1 MTIKYILQIMYLNEN
16 KINKLFLYWLKSTL
30 ILVFSIIIIGG
41 LTRLT
46 NSGLSI
52 TEWELF
58 SGIIP
63 PLNENAWNNYF
74 NQYKKIPQ
82 YELLNFDMSLN
93 EFKVIFYWEYVHRI
107 FARFI
112 GLFFLIPLVY
122 FHFSKKIKNNYM
134 AMCYLI
140 FSLILFQ
147 GFIGWYMVKSGLI
160 NDITVSHYRLS
171 IHLITA
177 IFIISIIFWL
187 IKNISSNTNKNFF
200 NISRNNIPFQ
210 ILILLIFM
218 QIILGAFVSGLDA
231 GKIYQTWPLMD
242 KNYFPDDITIKNLK
256 VFFDFDNHSLV
267 QFYHRNVAYLLIVYV
282 CFLTIFIYKK
292 RLIELYKPL
301 NILLFFSI
309 FQITLGVLTLVSG
322 LNIYLASIHQITGVL
337 LVLSALNLYY
347 LRTK

>member
-1 MTIKYILQIMYLNEN
+1 MYLNEE
-16 KINKLFLYWLKSTL
+16 KTNKLFLYWLKITL

-58 SGIIP
+58 AGIFP
-63 PLNENAWNNYF
+63 PLSENSWNNYF

-82 YELLNFDMSLN
+82 YKLLNYNMSLN
-93 EFKVIFYWEYVHRI
+93 EFKFIFYWEYFHRVL
-107 FARFI
+107 ARLI
-112 GLFFLIPLVY
+112 GLFVLIPLIY
-122 FHFSKKIKNNYM
+122 FYFSKKIKKNYM
-134 AMCYLI
+134 NMCYLI

-171 IHLITA
+171 MHLITA

-200 NISRNNIPFQ
+200 KISRNNIPFQ
-210 ILILLIFM
+210 ILILLIFI

-242 KNYFPDDITIKNLK
+242 NYYFPDDIIIKNYKTFL
-256 VFFDFDNHSLV
+256 DFNNHSLV
-267 QFYHRNVAYLLIVYV
+267 QFYHRNTAYFLIVYIL
-282 CFLTIFIYKK
+282 FLTIIIFKMK
-292 RLIELYKPL
+292 LIALYKPL
-301 NILLFFSI
+301 KILLFFLV
-309 FQITLGVLTLVSG
+309 FQVMLGILTLISD

-337 LVLSALNLYY
+337 LVFSAINLYY
-347 LRTK
+347 FRAK